1 MTIKNNGQRR
11 DPKRILSSLFLL
23 LVGLLC
29 LFFTFRN
36 GFRFAWLI
44 ISLAVLYLSFAM
56 FRSANEV

>member
-1 MTIKNNGQRR
+1 MTIKSNGSKR

-23 LVGLLC
+23 LVAILC
-29 LFFTFRN
+29 FYFTFRDD
-36 GFRFAWLI
+36 FKFAWLI